1 LADLRGSV
9 RKSRL
14 EGLKALRDVTA
25 GAIEEVDPHLRAPL
39 IRQLTIIL
47 GEIFELEGEKP
58 QEKGSVLDDL
68 AARREAR
75 TARAARS
82 ASS

>member
-1 LADLRGSV
+1 MADLRGSV

-14 EGLKALRDVTA
+14 DGLKALRDVTA
-25 GAIEEVDPHLRAPL
+25 GSIEEVDPAVRAPL
-39 IRQLTIIL
+39 IRQLALIL
-47 GEIFELEGEKP
+47 EQIAEIEADVPE
-58 QEKGSVLDDL
+58 QRGSVLDDL